1 MALLVS
7 VSVGDA
13 GKQGI
18 ILKFNVISQSIVRE
32 NISTSTHILYKCCVV
47 KDVPS
52 LAAHPIFCL
61 VGKALAGL
69 RCFPGLAGLNFLG

>member
-1 MALLVS
+1 MALLVP

-32 NISTSTHILYKCCVV
+32 NISTSMHILYKCCVV
-47 KDVPS
+47 KDILQP
-52 LAAHPIFCL
+52 APFFCL
-61 VGKALAGL
+61 VGKALTGL
-69 RCFPGLAGLNFLG
+69 RRFASFARV